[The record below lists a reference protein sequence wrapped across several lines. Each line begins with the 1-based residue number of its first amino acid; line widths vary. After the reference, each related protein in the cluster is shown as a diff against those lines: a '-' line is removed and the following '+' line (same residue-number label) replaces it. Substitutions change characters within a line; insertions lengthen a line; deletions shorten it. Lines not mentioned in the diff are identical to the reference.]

1 MARQITTIEG
11 LRLAAREIEVIAR
24 QAHRARRLDVMEYA
38 SQLMLGIPLP
48 GQEIVS
54 AHYQAQCC
62 RLKGEYDTALKL
74 SGRVVES
81 GSHTYRT
88 RAVLHIGTIYY
99 DIGRFDEAFRFF
111 VPSIQTAAGND
122 PLSWTQSLWMIAN
135 ARVRQGDCKNALKV
149 FEKIEPIVGFLS
161 RNHPTLRCD
170 FLNDIAFALGEAGRI
185 EEGLRLV
192 QVALS
197 SPYAPRFPYWTD
209 TRNELEAKREATPVL
224 VHIDLPQ
231 ENSSSPAQTGQ
242 RVDYSRDCDAAI
254 AEHESHTAQACPELS
269 PEPESQIVCLTV
281 TALNERLIAA
291 ILERLNTVIFP
302 FCNND
307 YLNRS
312 RLAAPAAGA
321 RGRPAPLKSK
331 RVDKTSVIPRGPP
344 SVLNRRTTDCS

>member
-1 MARQITTIEG
+1 VPCSSFCSGEASKGSRTIKRATVKGFLISSSFAGHGEIEQSVSLTGRYQKFCKFLERQVATLDG
-11 LRLAAREIEVIAR
+11 LRLAASELERIASYSYSS
-24 QAHRARRLDVMEYA
+24 RRVEELEYA
-38 SQLMLGIPLP
+38 SRLMLGIPVP
-48 GQEIVS
+48 GQQIVS
-54 AHYQAQCC
+54 AHYQSLCC
-62 RLKGEYDTALKL
+62 RLRGEYEKSLEM
-74 SGRVVES
+74 SWRVAES
-81 GSHTYRT
+81 PLAAYRT
-88 RAVLHIGTIYY
+88 RAFLNIGNTHY
-99 DIGRFDEAFRFF
+99 DSGRIEQSLPFY
-111 VPSIQTAAGND
+111 AAVSQMAADDD
-122 PLSWTQSLWMIAN
+122 PLRLAQALWMIAN
-135 ARVRQGDCKNALKV
+135 VRVRQGDCKNALKV
-149 FEKIEPIVGFLS
+149 FEKIEPIVRFLS
-161 RNHPTLRCD
+161 RNHPTLQCD

-242 RVDYSRDCDAAI
+242 RVDY
-254 AEHESHTAQACPELS
+254 
-269 PEPESQIVCLTV
+269 
-281 TALNERLIAA
+281 
-291 ILERLNTVIFP
+291 
-302 FCNND
+302 ND

-344 SVLNRRTTDCS
+344 R